1 MIKMK
6 KVWMKLETEKGYV
19 PYYNLIDLE
28 DDMYKLLEKG
38 SLDVKFGQGN
48 HYYIDNEDSIGLV
61 MDAIKYYMA

>member
-19 PYYNLIDLE
+19 PYYNLMDLE

-38 SLDVKFGQGN
+38 SLDVKFCKGN
-48 HYYIDNEDSIGLV
+48 HYYIDDEDSIDWI
-61 MDAIKYYMA
+61 MDCCRLYMR